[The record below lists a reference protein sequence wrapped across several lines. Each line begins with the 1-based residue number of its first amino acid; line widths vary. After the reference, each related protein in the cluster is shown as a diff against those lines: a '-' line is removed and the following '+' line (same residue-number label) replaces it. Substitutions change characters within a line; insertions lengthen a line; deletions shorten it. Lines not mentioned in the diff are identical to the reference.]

1 MITDDSS
8 ALTVQIGADEPH
20 GAERAAF
27 VAGWVRGFVV
37 GEALAAAPERAH
49 EPKNV
54 EPAVK
59 SES

>member
-1 MITDDSS
+1 MNTDDSS
-8 ALTVQIGADEPH
+8 ALTVQIEEHEPYDT
-20 GAERAAF
+20 ERVAF

-37 GEALAAAPERAH
+37 GEALAVQESH
-49 EPKNV
+49 EPQKI